1 MPCVMR
7 NVSAA
12 MDMVVRASLRWR
24 GILRFYNANTG
35 CLRTEVVAAL
45 VKTPRLITP
54 FLAFLPAALIAG
66 CSSTLLDNAP
76 AGPPADYRK
85 IINDS
90 ADYRKIINDSK
101 EVIPDELTKGAQV
114 SEPRKTIAPQLYDWV
129 VCLKSDTK
137 PTPSFFA
144 VFFEGEKIQLV
155 RQAVQFDQCEM
166 ADYSPLTPPVPSTVQ
181 KVQIKRKT

>member
-1 MPCVMR
+1 MS
-7 NVSAA
+7 NVPAA

-24 GILRFYNANTG
+24 GILRFNNANTG
-35 CLRTEVVAAL
+35 CLKTEIVAAL
-45 VKTPRLITP
+45 VSPPRLIIP
-54 FLAFLPAALIAG
+54 FLAFLPAVLIAG
-66 CSSTLLDNAP
+66 CSSTLLDNA
-76 AGPPADYRK
+76 AAWPPADYRK
-85 IINDS
+85 IIH
-90 ADYRKIINDSK
+90 DSK
-101 EVIPDELTKGAQV
+101 EIPDELTKVAQV

-155 RQAVQFDQCEM
+155 RQAVQIDQCEM
-166 ADYSPLTPPVPSTVQ
+166 ADYSPLTPPVPSTAQ

>member
-7 NVSAA
+7 NASAA

-35 CLRTEVVAAL
+35 CLGTEVVAAL

-76 AGPPADYRK
+76 AWPPADYRK

-101 EVIPDELTKGAQV
+101 EIPDEVTKVAQV
-114 SEPRKTIAPQLYDWV
+114 SEPRKTVAPQLYDWV

-155 RQAVQFDQCEM
+155 RRAVQIDQCEM
-166 ADYSPLTPPVPSTVQ
+166 ADYSPLAPPVPPTAQ
-181 KVQIKRKT
+181 KMQIKRKT